1 MLLAVFLFVAMSKN
15 ENDKTDIDW
24 LAVEADYRPN
34 KLSLRAIGDKHGCTE
49 GAIRKKAKKEGWVR
63 DLAEK
68 IKSKADDLVR
78 REQVRKEY
86 AESTELEIINAN
98 AINNAQI
105 QICQRKDVTRMR
117 SVVAAL
123 VEELEH
129 QESFV
134 ARVDCSKKISESMK
148 TLIELERKVYKI
160 DGDDTGGTFEDW
172 LKKQAKEA

>member
-1 MLLAVFLFVAMSKN
+1 MEEKKRAINWEKIELDYRAGVKTLREIADEHEISHTAIKKKATKDDWTRDLTARIRA
-15 ENDKTDIDW
+15 KTDSIVSKSIVSSEVSKED
-24 LAVEADYRPN
+24 
-34 KLSLRAIGDKHGCTE
+34 KL
-49 GAIRKKAKKEGWVR
+49 KE
-63 DLAEK
+63 
-68 IKSKADDLVR
+68 S
-78 REQVRKEY
+78 
-86 AESTELEIINAN
+86 EIIEAN

-123 VEELEH
+123 VEELEN

-160 DGDDTGGTFEDW
+160 DTGSGVDNDKRVNIKVNFVD
-172 LKKQAKEA
+172 A